1 MLQVFPVGYA
11 LMSRKTEAAYASV
24 LKTLFENFL
33 PSSNLMSDLETALQ
47 NVLKHIFPDAT
58 VNGCFF
64 HHCHVRNTHN
74 STVV

>member
-24 LKTLFENFL
+24 LKTMFENLL
-33 PSSNLMSDLETALQ
+33 PSLRPSNLMSDFETALQ

-64 HHCHVRNTHN
+64 HHCMH
-74 STVV
+74 